1 MLSIR
6 CFGKVME
13 FRFGGLLLRFSWI
26 RLGRG
31 YLDGE
36 LLCMLN
42 FLGNRE
48 WGNYRNE
55 GEKEMMGYR

>member
-13 FRFGGLLLRFSWI
+13 LRPGGLSRFSWT

-36 LLCMLN
+36 LLCMSN
-42 FLGNRE
+42 PSGNRE